1 MFFAMKNKLVISL
14 FAITLSVAFL
24 GCSQDPQINTTE
36 PESHEISAL
45 STHEK
50 VEKLESVKI
59 IDVRTP
65 EEYNEQHLSNS
76 ILVPLDTLANEIPKL
91 EDIKKSD
98 EIIVYCR
105 SGKRSEQAY
114 NILKSLGYTNVK
126 SMSGGITAWTSLGY
140 NVCLGA
146 GLTC

>member
-1 MFFAMKNKLVISL
+1 MKKTLIIFL
-14 FAITLSVAFL
+14 ATITLSVAL
-24 GCSQDPQINTTE
+24 SGCSQDAQTNETE
-36 PESHEISAL
+36 NESHEISAIL
-45 STHEK
+45 THEK

-76 ILVPLDTLANEIPKL
+76 ILIPLDTLETEIVKMGNL
-91 EDIKKSD
+91 KKSD

-105 SGKRSEQAY
+105 SGRRSEEAY